1 MNSFEEAAPSVQ
13 PLEWQFSQVFGER
26 APNEDI
32 QEGKTLNSLPSV
44 TLTVREAKAS
54 LTT

>member
-1 MNSFEEAAPSVQ
+1 MNIEGPTPSGE

-32 QEGKTLNSLPSV
+32 QEGKTLNWLSSV
-44 TLTVREAKAS
+44 TDS
-54 LTT
+54 